1 MAKLFADDTSLFLL
15 VHDLNTSAK
24 ELNDDLKK
32 INDWAFQWKMSF
44 NPDSSKQAPEVIF
57 SRQSKR

>member
-1 MAKLFADDTSLFLL
+1 MAKLFADHTSLFLL

-32 INDWAFQWKMSF
+32 INDWAFQ
-44 NPDSSKQAPEVIF
+44 
-57 SRQSKR
+57 

>member
-1 MAKLFADDTSLFLL
+1 MTKLFADDTSLFLL

-32 INDWAFQWKMSF
+32 INDWAFQ
-44 NPDSSKQAPEVIF
+44 
-57 SRQSKR
+57 

>member
-32 INDWAFQWKMSF
+32 INNWAFQ
-44 NPDSSKQAPEVIF
+44 
-57 SRQSKR
+57 